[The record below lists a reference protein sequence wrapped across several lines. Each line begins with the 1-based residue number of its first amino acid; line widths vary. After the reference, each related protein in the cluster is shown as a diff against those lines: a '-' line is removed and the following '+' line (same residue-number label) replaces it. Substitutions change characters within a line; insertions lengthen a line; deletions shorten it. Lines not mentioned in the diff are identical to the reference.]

1 MECRQNDDVLEDE
14 VLQMSVDES
23 QQWDL
28 PWITGCALAGGRC
41 CFDLAFGGCRLIPD
55 VERHTQV

>member
-28 PWITGCALAGGRC
+28 
-41 CFDLAFGGCRLIPD
+41 AFGGCRLIPN